1 MINQDFILLIMNCQK
16 YKWKS
21 EVQKKGWLKFLPSDL
36 IYFHV
41 LGDEDLATD
50 FLFNEEEHILWVK
63 TPDDYISLPKK
74 VISAYKA
81 VAERYNYKYVFKT
94 DDDQELQRPNF
105 FDVIRKLIL
114 LKGGGVH
121 YGGHVID
128 VVKPYKSKYYL
139 LHAELPTDIII
150 QKTKYCSGRFYFL
163 SREAVDYLIKYKF
176 EAISACCLED
186 YSVGFYLDDAL
197 KNNLLF
203 IETNKYFVDF
213 I

>member
-1 MINQDFILLIMNCQK
+1 MIEQEFIMLIMNCQK